1 MEGQNLEIRVLLRH
15 YWKQG
20 YKAAAAAKKIC
31 EVEGDGVVSTRTA
44 QNWFERFKEG
54 LTSLDDSAR
63 SGRPV
68 EVDSDA
74 LREPVNANPGT
85 STRRLSDELG
95 VSHMTAARHL
105 HRIGKVHRSCRVVP
119 HDLSA
124 AQAQRR
130 VEACIQLRTNPKD
143 ERFLKRIVTGDEKWV
158 YYRNP
163 DMRKQWLDPGQP
175 ANPVVKQKSFER
187 KVMLCVWWNFE
198 GVVHFELVPEGLAIN
213 AELYSQ
219 QLERMYAAL
228 GERYPALVNR
238 KRVLLQQDN
247 ARHHTAHIT
256 QEKIEEL
263 EGIELLPHPAYSPD
277 LAPSDY
283 HLFRSMAHFL
293 RGRRF
298 DNDQQV
304 EEACREF
311 FASKEQAW
319 YRRGI

>member
-1 MEGQNLEIRVLLRH
+1 MDNEKYEIRVLLRFF
-15 YWKQG
+15 WKKRL
-20 YKAAAAAKKIC
+20 KARAAAKEIC
-31 EVEGDGVVSTRTA
+31 DVEGQGTVSVRTA
-44 QNWFERFKEG
+44 QRWFKRFEEG
-54 LTSLDDSAR
+54 RTDLGDSAR
-63 SGRPV
+63 SGRPL

-74 LREPVNANPGT
+74 LRAAVEVNPGT
-85 STRRLSDELG
+85 STRRLSDDLG
-95 VSHMTAARHL
+95 VSQSTAVRHL
-105 HRIGKVHRSCRVVP
+105 HRIGKVNRSCRVVP
-119 HDLSA
+119 HELSA

-130 VEACIQLRTNPKD
+130 VEACIQLRANPND
-143 ERFLKRIVTGDEKWV
+143 ERFL
-158 YYRNP
+158 
-163 DMRKQWLDPGQP
+163 
-175 ANPVVKQKSFER
+175 
-187 KVMLCVWWNFE
+187 
-198 GVVHFELVPEGLAIN
+198 N

-247 ARHHTAHIT
+247 ARPHTAHIT

-263 EGIELLPHPAYSPD
+263 EGIELMPHPAYSPD

-311 FASKEQAW
+311 FASKEPAW
-319 YRRGI
+319 YRRGVEQLAERWERTIAHDGLYWED

>member
-1 MEGQNLEIRVLLRH
+1 M
-15 YWKQG
+15 
-20 YKAAAAAKKIC
+20 
-31 EVEGDGVVSTRTA
+31 VSTRTA
-44 QNWFERFKEG
+44 QNWFKRFKEG
-54 LTSLDDSAR
+54 RTSLDDSAR

-74 LREPVNANPGT
+74 LREAVNANPGT

-130 VEACIQLRTNPKD
+130 VEACIQLRTNPND

-247 ARHHTAHIT
+247 ARPHTAHIT

-319 YRRGI
+319 YRRGIEQLAERWERTIAHVGLYWED